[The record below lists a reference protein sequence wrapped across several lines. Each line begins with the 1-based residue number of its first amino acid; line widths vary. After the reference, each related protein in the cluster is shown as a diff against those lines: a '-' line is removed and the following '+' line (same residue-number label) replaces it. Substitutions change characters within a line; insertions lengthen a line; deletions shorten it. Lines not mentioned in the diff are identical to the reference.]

1 MSASGL
7 TSDTDVAVTK
17 RLDRRWSVPR
27 SLQLPLPA
35 TAAVVYLGVRVL
47 GLLFA
52 AFLLRHGA
60 YRQAHGSLELWTT
73 EGDGSFYRAIAA
85 H

>member
-27 SLQLPLPA
+27 SLQLPPFPRLPLFPWLPSLPPLAVFRPGAPAESGLA
-35 TAAVVYLGVRVL
+35 TRNQVQVTA
-47 GLLFA
+47 
-52 AFLLRHGA
+52 
-60 YRQAHGSLELWTT
+60 
-73 EGDGSFYRAIAA
+73 
-85 H
+85 

>member
-7 TSDTDVAVTK
+7 TSDNDVAVTE

-60 YRQAHGSLELWTT
+60 YRRARGLPRVTATSIKRSRRTGTT
-73 EGDGSFYRAIAA
+73 TG
-85 H
+85 